1 MHTGYFKDN
10 PFHNVMHVLDSMQG
24 MHYMMKVG
32 KIKKDL
38 QTIDLFSSFVSCI
51 IHDFEHPGYSN
62 AFVIR
67 TKHPLAIRYSD
78 YSVLENHHLAA
89 SFTLMYDPAKKCN
102 IMENMPLELQKDAR
116 RSMINAVLN
125 TDMSKHF
132 TLLTELKTKLGTNF
146 PSQSIEDRNL
156 IVSCS
161 LRIANQFKVVR
172 ERSLFFKWMEHMFD
186 EFYK

>member
-1 MHTGYFKDN
+1 
-10 PFHNVMHVLDSMQG
+10 
-24 MHYMMKVG
+24 
-32 KIKKDL
+32 
-38 QTIDLFSSFVSCI
+38 
-51 IHDFEHPGYSN
+51 
-62 AFVIR
+62 
-67 TKHPLAIRYSD
+67 
-78 YSVLENHHLAA
+78 
-89 SFTLMYDPAKKCN
+89 MYDPTKKAN

-156 IVSCS
+156 IVSVS

-172 ERSLFFKWMEHMFD
+172 ERSLFFKWMENMFE
-186 EFYK
+186 EFYKQGDMEKQLELPISKFMDRENTNREKAFSNYLTVVSRPLFVAYMIMIDD

>member
-1 MHTGYFKDN
+1 
-10 PFHNVMHVLDSMQG
+10 
-24 MHYMMKVG
+24 MMKVG

-78 YSVLENHHLAA
+78 FSVLENHHLAA
-89 SFTLMYDPAKKCN
+89 SFTLMYDPTKKAN

-146 PSQSIEDRNL
+146 PS
-156 IVSCS
+156 
-161 LRIANQFKVVR
+161 
-172 ERSLFFKWMEHMFD
+172 
-186 EFYK
+186 